1 MQKSLTFFKYD
12 GMKYKFNIMTNY
24 PSELEIEIV
33 KFNSDNN
40 TNLKLL
46 RVLDDE
52 VTFVELE
59 TSMSDELLFKFGVQ
73 FGYSDT
79 KKNIEGRI

>member
-1 MQKSLTFFKYD
+1 
-12 GMKYKFNIMTNY
+12 MKYKFNIMTNY

-33 KFNSDNN
+33 NFNSEHN
-40 TNLKLL
+40 TDLKLL
-46 RVLDDE
+46 QVLNDE

-59 TSMSDELLFKFGVQ
+59 TSMSNELLFKFGSQ
-73 FGYSDT
+73 FGKSST

>member
-1 MQKSLTFFKYD
+1 
-12 GMKYKFNIMTNY
+12 MKYKFNLMTNY
-24 PSELEIEIV
+24 PSELEVEIE
-33 KFNSDNN
+33 KFNAVNN
-40 TNLKLL
+40 TDLNLI

-59 TSMSDELLFKFGVQ
+59 TSMSDDLLFDFGVQ
-73 FGYSDT
+73 LGKSNY

>member
-1 MQKSLTFFKYD
+1 MPKSLTFLKYD

-24 PSELEIEIV
+24 PSELEIEID

-40 TNLKLL
+40 TDLKLL
-46 RVLDDE
+46 QILDEE

-73 FGYSDT
+73 FGYGDS
-79 KKNIEGRI
+79 KKSIEGRI

>member
-1 MQKSLTFFKYD
+1 
-12 GMKYKFNIMTNY
+12 MKYKFKIMTNY
-24 PSELEIEIV
+24 PSELEIEII

-40 TNLKLL
+40 TDLKLL
-46 RVLDDE
+46 QVLDEE

-59 TSMSDELLFKFGVQ
+59 TSMSDDLLFKLGVQ
-73 FGYSDT
+73 FGYSET

>member
-1 MQKSLTFFKYD
+1 
-12 GMKYKFNIMTNY
+12 MKYKFKIMTNY
-24 PSELEIEIV
+24 PSELKIEV
-33 KFNSDNN
+33 DKFNSENN
-40 TNLKLL
+40 TDLK
-46 RVLDDE
+46 VLQVLEDE

-59 TSMSDELLFKFGVQ
+59 ASMSDELLFKFGVQ

>member
-1 MQKSLTFFKYD
+1 
-12 GMKYKFNIMTNY
+12 MKYKFNIMTNY

-40 TNLKLL
+40 TDLKLL
-46 RVLDDE
+46 QVLDDE

-73 FGYSDT
+73 FGNTNS
-79 KKNIEGRI
+79 KKNVEGRI